1 VIAVWSAGACRGCPG
16 ALRVAGGGFQVVGCE
31 FDGSPESRRA
41 LRWASSLTL
50 AASARLRVLSVY
62 ESTRWKSLAVGGWLA
77 TTSINEA
84 YAASSNRRLLRR

>member
-1 VIAVWSAGACRGCPG
+1 
-16 ALRVAGGGFQVVGCE
+16 VVGCE

-62 ESTRWKSLAVGGWLA
+62 ESTLPRSMAVGGWLA
-77 TTSINEA
+77 TTSITDV
-84 YAASSNRRLLRR
+84 LRRELQ